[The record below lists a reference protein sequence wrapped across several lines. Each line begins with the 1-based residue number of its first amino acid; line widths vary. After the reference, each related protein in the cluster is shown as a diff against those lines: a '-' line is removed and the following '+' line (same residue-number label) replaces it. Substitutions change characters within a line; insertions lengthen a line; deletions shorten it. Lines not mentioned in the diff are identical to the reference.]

1 MMAVPVFHATVSEK
15 GTLVMPPAVRGLM
28 ERHLGTLKGKSVVMT
43 IKAETKTRTDR
54 QSRYYF
60 GVVVPLIAE
69 HCGYEKD
76 EMHDCLAMRFL
87 RIEDDPITGSPR
99 RKRTP
104 ATDTKEFAEYV
115 DACIRLA
122 SELGVYIPD
131 PGATE

>member
-1 MMAVPVFHATVSEK
+1 MTAVPVFHATVSEK
-15 GTLVMPPAVRGLM
+15 GTLVMPLAVRGLLQ
-28 ERHLGTLKGKSVVMT
+28 RHLGTLKGKPVVLT

-76 EMHDCLAMRFL
+76 EMHECLAMRFL

-104 ATDTKEFAEYV
+104 ATDTREFAEYV

-131 PGATE
+131 HGATE

>member
-1 MMAVPVFHATVSEK
+1 MVTPVFRGNVSESGK
-15 GTLVMPPAVRGLM
+15 LTMLPAVRGLM
-28 ERHLGTLKGKSVVMT
+28 ERHLSTLKGRPVVLT
-43 IKAETKTRTDR
+43 IAPETKSRTDR

-69 HCGYEKD
+69 HCGYDKQ

-104 ATDTKEFAEYV
+104 ATNTTEFADYV

-122 SELGVYIPD
+122 TDLGVYIPS
-131 PGATE
+131 PGETA